1 MALHEM
7 NFKIKAEGK
16 TESFPKE
23 WSHTGVV
30 GSGDMEILMKHKELG
45 GAAEVKIVTPVT
57 GFDEIWEKVLEKFI
71 VENKLGDVLL
81 EINDNN
87 STPFIAAMR
96 LKQALIEA
104 KEGMK

>member
-7 NFKIKAEGK
+7 HFKIQAEGQK
-16 TESFPKE
+16 ESFPKE

-30 GSGDMEILMKHKELG
+30 GSGDMEILMKQKELG
-45 GAAEVKIVTPVT
+45 GAVEVKVVTPVT
-57 GFDEIWEKVLEKFI
+57 GFDEIWKKVLEKFI
-71 VENKLGDVLL
+71 NENKLGDVLL

-87 STPFIAAMR
+87 STPFIVAMR

-104 KEGMK
+104 KEGMR